1 MAREKNVGEYGSK
14 DHQEQGGLL
23 NLAQM
28 LGSVSQAC
36 KMMGFDEI
44 LRVVDSM
51 QKRKKNS
58 LAAGAHRSPTSE
70 SSRSRSR
77 SSIGVICN
85 SKEGFCNVASLRLL
99 GFELPRCAPAHRG
112 WFLVRP

>member
-51 QKRKKNS
+51 QLTAKHK
-58 LAAGAHRSPTSE
+58 
-70 SSRSRSR
+70 
-77 SSIGVICN
+77 
-85 SKEGFCNVASLRLL
+85 VATLVNWKPGQDAIILPSVSDAEAEEKFPGGWSAPKPYLRIVTQ
-99 GFELPRCAPAHRG
+99 PK
-112 WFLVRP
+112 